1 MKKKIVLLFFI
12 ILILSISS
20 LILYKYIL
28 GVKTKSNA
36 KKNNNFNLETISSK
50 IIKKIDDVNTEDNNT
65 KFNKKEEINIKEQ
78 VDENNTYTEDKK
90 DDNNNYYELNIQSN
104 DNYEE
109 PIYTNPEPQVTER
122 HIWDELGIS
131 EYDYY
136 NSPMSSWQTVNFSVS
151 DYGSLFAAEN
161 ACRNYGL
168 SYEPYVNGE
177 ESFNCDIV
185 TSYSGNY
192 LGYMFYTRKIN

>member
-1 MKKKIVLLFFI
+1 MKKRIVLLFFI

-20 LILYKYIL
+20 LILYKYIS
-28 GVKTKSNA
+28 GIKSKSIA
-36 KKNNNFNLETISSK
+36 KKNNNFNLEKISSK
-50 IIKKIDDVNTEDNNT
+50 IIEKIDDVNTEDNNNN
-65 KFNKKEEINIKEQ
+65 FYKKEETNIKEH
-78 VDENNTYTEDKK
+78 VNENNTYTEDKK
-90 DDNNNYYELNIQSN
+90 DDNNNYYELNNQSN

-136 NSPMSSWQTVNFSVS
+136 NSPMSSWQTVDFSIS